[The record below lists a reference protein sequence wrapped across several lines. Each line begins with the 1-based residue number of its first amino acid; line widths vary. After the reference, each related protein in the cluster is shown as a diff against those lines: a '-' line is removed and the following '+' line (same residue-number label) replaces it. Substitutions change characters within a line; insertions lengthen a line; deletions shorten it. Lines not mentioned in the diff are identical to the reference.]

1 MFPHEA
7 VVDPPF
13 VGIDADRL
21 ADVIATFRKQQRDGR
36 FPGGQLAVRRHGC
49 LVADEA
55 VGIARGFPGA
65 EGQGDP
71 QEVTVRTLFPCF
83 SAGKAVLA
91 IAIAL
96 LEGRGL
102 LHVTDP
108 IVEHFP
114 EFAEPGDK
122 VKRRITILDVLT
134 HRGGILMR
142 EFCGRLEDW
151 PDWDKV
157 RSAMINAR
165 PTHRRGTLA
174 YHPLEYGWLLAE
186 VMQRVTGEP
195 FPVWLAREIAAPC
208 ELPRLRFGCPPEE
221 VDTVAHHRWLGSP
234 DGLIAGLQA
243 AGMFERVATTPELAT
258 AFIPGAGLVTDA
270 ATLAGFY
277 AMLVGGGVTRS
288 GERLLGLDV
297 VRKYTTRHVMGW
309 DRTNS
314 APIALGRGFFLGTLG
329 PSLYGWWKTESAFG
343 HAGAFCTLGFADHR
357 TGLSVGIVTNGNKNP
372 ADLVMRMAPIG
383 QKLRAACR

>member
-1 MFPHEA
+1 MFPHEEP
-7 VVDPPF
+7 VDPPL
-13 VGIDADRL
+13 VGMDPDGVE
-21 ADVIATFRKQQRDGR
+21 DVVRRFKRQQRRGK
-36 FPGGQLAVRRHGC
+36 FPGGQLSVRRHGR
-49 LVADEA
+49 LIINEA
-55 VGIARGFPGA
+55 VGNARGHGGA
-65 EGQGDP
+65 DGQSEP
-71 QEVTVRTLFPCF
+71 LAATTKTLFPCF

-96 LEGRGL
+96 LEQRGL
-102 LHVTDP
+102 LNVRDP
-108 IVEHFP
+108 IVTHFP
-114 EFAEPGDK
+114 EFAAASDK
-122 VKRRITILDVLT
+122 EKREITILDVLT

-142 EFCGRLEDW
+142 EFCSRLDEW

-186 VMQRVTGEP
+186 VAQRVTGEF
-195 FPVWLAREIAAPC
+195 FPTWLEREIARPC
-208 ELPRLRFGCPPEE
+208 GLPRLRFGCEPEQ
-221 VDTVAHHRWLGSP
+221 VDQVAHPYWLGAP

-243 AGMFERVATTPELAT
+243 ARMFEDVATDPALAT
-258 AFIPGAGLVTDA
+258 AFIPGAGLMTDA
-270 ATLAGFY
+270 GTLAGFY
-277 AMLVGGGVTRS
+277 AMLVNGGITQS
-288 GERLLGLDV
+288 GDRLLGLDV

-343 HAGAFCTLGFADHR
+343 HAGAFCTLGFADHK
-357 TGLSVGIVTNGNKNP
+357 TGLSVGIVTNGNRNP
-372 ADLVMRMAPIG
+372 ADLVMRMAPLG
-383 QKLRAACR
+383 HALRAACK

>member
-1 MFPHEA
+1 MFPHEEK
-7 VVDPPF
+7 VDPPL
-13 VGIDADRL
+13 VGMDPDGVM
-21 ADVIATFRKQQRDGR
+21 DVVRRFKRQHRRGR
-36 FPGGQLAVRRHGC
+36 FPGGQISVRRHGR
-49 LVADEA
+49 LVIDEA
-55 VGIARGFPGA
+55 VGNARGYG
-65 EGQGDP
+65 ETDGQADP
-71 QEVTVRTLFPCF
+71 LPATTTTLFPCF

-96 LEGRGL
+96 LEDRGL
-102 LHVTDP
+102 LSVHDR
-108 IVEHFP
+108 IVDHFP
-114 EFAEPGDK
+114 EFAAAEDADK
-122 VKRRITILDVLT
+122 RDITILDVLT

-142 EFCGRLEDW
+142 DFCARLEDW

-186 VMQRVTGEP
+186 VAQRVTGEP
-195 FPVWLAREIAAPC
+195 FPQWFARQIAGPC
-208 ELPRLRFGCPPEE
+208 GLPQLRFGCDLDE
-221 VDTVAHHRWLGSP
+221 VDRLAHPYWLGPP

-243 AGMFERVATTPELAT
+243 ARMFEDVATRPDLAT

-270 ATLAGFY
+270 ATLAAFY
-277 AMLVGGGVTRS
+277 AMLVQGGVTRS

-297 VRKYTTRHVMGW
+297 VRRYTTRHVMGW

-343 HAGAFCTLGFADHR
+343 HAGAFCTLGFADHK
-357 TGLSVGIVTNGNKNP
+357 TGLSVGIVTNGNRNP
-372 ADLVMRMAPIG
+372 ADLVLRMAPLG
-383 QKLRAACR
+383 QALRVACK